1 MDFKYGEE
9 NELKY
14 TQKDLDFFSD
24 NADEYFQMANEARR
38 KVGELALLVIEL
50 RSALAL
56 ERGGGPFLS
65 KEEYTDLNKRAKEAV
80 RGIELP

>member
-1 MDFKYGEE
+1 MTED

-38 KVGELALLVIEL
+38 KVGELALLVVEL
-50 RSALAL
+50 RNALSL
-56 ERGGGPFLS
+56 ERGGGTPLS
-65 KEEYTDLNKRAKEAV
+65 TRDYLDLHKRSKVAV
-80 RGIELP
+80 EGIELP